1 MAIIKISFSIEKIQ
15 NIELHFSITY
25 ASASLIVF
33 AEFTGK
39 HSVGI
44 IAHVGEGNLAREHFR
59 KLLKML

>member
-1 MAIIKISFSIEKIQ
+1 MAIIKISFSTGKKIQ

-33 AEFTGK
+33 AGFTGK

-44 IAHVGEGNLAREHFR
+44 IAHVGEDQ
-59 KLLKML
+59 